1 MIRQL
6 SNLFMSGIAALLLIS
21 CNGKAPKEPEIS
33 TPKNEPVAAEI
44 APVQL
49 RIYQVSQTEYP
60 EGNYQVFGIYV
71 DNHTRDTITGI
82 EGRLVYCGQAGDTLA
97 FIDFR
102 PKKHGQTIVTLIC
115 EGDTL
120 EETEEF
126 NIGPSQD
133 VMETIAFLMKDG
145 QEFSDRMKAMSDRFS
160 CLWFPENGGIT
171 HR

>member
-160 CLWFPENGGIT
+160 CLWFPENGGVT

>member
-1 MIRQL
+1 MNRPL
-6 SNLFMSGIAALLLIS
+6 SNLFMSGIAVLLLIS
-21 CNGKAPKEPEIS
+21 CSGKAPKEPELS
-33 TPKNEPVAAEI
+33 TPKNDTIITEI

-60 EGNYQVFGIYV
+60 EGNYQLFGIYV

-82 EGRLVYCGQAGDTLA
+82 EGRLVYCGHAGDTLA

-102 PKKHGQTIVTLIC
+102 PAKQGQTIVTLIC

-120 EETEEF
+120 EETEAF
-126 NIGPSQD
+126 NIGPGQD
-133 VMETIAFLMKDG
+133 VMETISFLVKDG
-145 QEFSDRMKAMSDRFS
+145 QQFSDRMKAMSDRFS
-160 CLWFPENGGIT
+160 CLWFPKNGGVT

>member
-102 PKKHGQTIVTLIC
+102 PKNHGQTIVTLIC